1 MIRVKVQ
8 DQSKV
13 LIKPQIQPKIQ
24 INIKDQILPVGDYES
39 YEGEYEVT
47 PKAFQSQ
54 ELKTKGL
61 VLNDN
66 IVVKEIPYAEVTNLS
81 GGFTVTIG

>member
-1 MIRVKVQ
+1 MVRVK
-8 DQSKV
+8 
-13 LIKPQIQPKIQ
+13 IKEQPKVKV
-24 INIKDQILPVGDYES
+24 NILDQLVMVGDYEN
-39 YEGEYEVT
+39 YTGEYEVT

-66 IVVKEIPYAEVTNLS
+66 IVVKEIPYAEVSNLG